1 MPIKIDGG
9 LSAVNRLR
17 EEGIVT
23 IGKDRA
29 MTQDIRP
36 LKILILNLMPL
47 KKPTELQLLRLLG
60 NSPIQIE
67 IDFCRPVS
75 RVSTH
80 TDNSYLDRVY
90 LEWNDIKDRYYDGFI
105 ITGAPVEK
113 IDFEDV
119 EYWPELVQYFEWA
132 RSHVFSVL
140 HYCWGAQAGL
150 YYYYNIPKIMLPK
163 KLYGI
168 YPYGLTTNFHPFL
181 RGFDDRYFIP
191 QSRYT
196 RVDDNKIDA
205 DPRLEVLSRSAE
217 NGINICSTSDM
228 RHIFVMG
235 HFEYDRNSLQD
246 EFIRD
251 KNKGLDPEQPKFYYP
266 DNDSS
271 EQPCFK
277 WCSYAHLF
285 YTNWV
290 NMVYQE
296 TPYDLL
302 QLTRKE

>member
-1 MPIKIDGG
+1 MPINIPDGLPAKKI
-9 LSAVNRLR
+9 LH
-17 EEGIVT
+17 EERIFALEEEVAE
-23 IGKDRA
+23 R
-29 MTQDIRP
+29 QEIRP
-36 LKILILNLMPL
+36 LRVAILNLMPT
-47 KKPTELQLLRLLG
+47 KIETETQILRLISK
-60 NSPIQIE
+60 SPLQVSC
-67 IDFCRPVS
+67 DFM

-80 TDNSYLDRVY
+80 EATHVSQDHLVKFYDTFDSFADKN
-90 LEWNDIKDRYYDGFI
+90 YDGLI

-168 YPYGLTTNFHPFL
+168 YPYGLTTNFHPLL

>member
-1 MPIKIDGG
+1 M
-9 LSAVNRLR
+9 
-17 EEGIVT
+17 
-23 IGKDRA
+23 
-29 MTQDIRP
+29 
-36 LKILILNLMPL
+36 
-47 KKPTELQLLRLLG
+47 
-60 NSPIQIE
+60 
-67 IDFCRPVS
+67 
-75 RVSTH
+75 
-80 TDNSYLDRVY
+80 
-90 LEWNDIKDRYYDGFI
+90 
-105 ITGAPVEK
+105 
-113 IDFEDV
+113 
-119 EYWPELVQYFEWA
+119 
-132 RSHVFSVL
+132 
-140 HYCWGAQAGL
+140 
-150 YYYYNIPKIMLPK
+150 
-163 KLYGI
+163 
-168 YPYGLTTNFHPFL
+168 
-181 RGFDDRYFIP
+181 
-191 QSRYT
+191 
-196 RVDDNKIDA
+196 
-205 DPRLEVLSRSAE
+205 SRSAE